1 MGISFYSKSLP
12 ISLVKSMKKQ
22 VILTVAESKRLIA
35 KGVTAL
41 PEVQGAMQ
49 EGIVVV
55 ATGTTNAY
63 ILQELWGEK
72 FDLRRY
78 RSGITTPNVPEKAAE
93 KQGEPIPDVIF
104 RKGEVAK
111 ELDRYN
117 AVKQMGKGDVYIKGA
132 NALDYVGQM
141 AGVLI
146 GSETGGTVGAVL
158 GSVIGKKIT
167 LLIPIGLEKLVYED
181 MNELHMLTM
190 DPDNEGPAIWPITG
204 IIFTEIEA
212 LEVLCGVQ
220 ATLISAGGVA
230 GAEGS
235 IRLLIEGMDEDVE
248 AAAELVKGIKG
259 ESRYLL

>member
-1 MGISFYSKSLP
+1 MRLS
-12 ISLVKSMKKQ
+12 ISLVKTMKKQ

-35 KGVTAL
+35 KGVAAL

-49 EGIVVV
+49 DGIVVV
-55 ATGTTNAY
+55 STGTTNAY

-78 RSGITTPNVPEKAAE
+78 RSGITTPNSPDKATE

-117 AVKQMGKGDVYIKGA
+117 AVKHMGKGDVYIKGA
-132 NALDYVGQM
+132 NALDYISQM

-146 GSETGGTVGAVL
+146 AGETGGTVGAVL
-158 GSVIGKKIT
+158 GTIIGKKII
-167 LLIPIGLEKLVYED
+167 LLIPVGLEKLVYED

-190 DPDNEGPAIWPITG
+190 DPDYDGPAIWPITG

-220 ATLISAGGVA
+220 ATLVAAGGVA

-235 IRLLIEGMDEDVE
+235 VRLLIEGMDEDVE
-248 AAAELVKGIKG
+248 AAIDLVKGIKG
-259 ESRYLL
+259 EPRYLL

>member
-1 MGISFYSKSLP
+1 
-12 ISLVKSMKKQ
+12 MKKQ

-35 KGVTAL
+35 KGVAAL
-41 PEVQGAMQ
+41 PEIQEAM
-49 EGIVVV
+49 EAGMVVV

-63 ILQELWGEK
+63 VLQELWGEK

-78 RSGITTPNVPEKAAE
+78 RSGITTPDAPEKTEE
-93 KQGEPIPDVIF
+93 KQGEPIPDVVF

-111 ELDRYN
+111 ELDRFN
-117 AVKQMGKGDVYIKGA
+117 AVQHMGKGDVYIKGA

-146 GSETGGTVGAVL
+146 AGGTGGTVGAVL
-158 GSVIGKKIT
+158 GTIIGKKLT
-167 LLIPIGLEKLVYED
+167 LVIPIGLEKLVYED

-190 DPDNEGPAIWPITG
+190 DPDNEGPTIWPITG

-212 LEVLCGVQ
+212 LEILCGVQ
-220 ATLISAGGVA
+220 TTLISAGGVA

-235 IRLLIEGMDEDVE
+235 VRLLMEGMDEDVE
-248 AAAELVKGIKG
+248 AAVELVKGIKG
-259 ESRYLL
+259 EPRYLL